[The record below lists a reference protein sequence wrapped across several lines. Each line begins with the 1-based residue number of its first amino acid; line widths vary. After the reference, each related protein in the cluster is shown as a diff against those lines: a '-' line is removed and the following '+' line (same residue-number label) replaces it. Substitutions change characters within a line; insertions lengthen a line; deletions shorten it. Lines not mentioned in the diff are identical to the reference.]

1 MKIASWNVNSIKA
14 RLPAVIEWLDAAAP
28 DVLALQEI
36 KCTADAFPFLELEA
50 AGYRAAVLGQKTY
63 NGVALISKTAPEAL
77 REGLPGGEEDDGQA
91 RYVEAV
97 FDGVRVAS
105 IYLPNGNPVASGKFS
120 YKLAWMARLK
130 RHAVRLLADEG
141 PTVLG
146 GDFNVIPEPVDCYDP
161 EDWTDDALYRPES
174 RRAFREI
181 LHLGWTDAFRSLH
194 ARRGGAFTFWDYQR
208 GRWQR
213 GEGIRIDHL
222 LLSPAAVDRLE
233 ECDIDAAPRARPK
246 ASDHT
251 PIWCR
256 LGPAPQAADLFH
268 APGGGA

>member
-14 RLPAVIEWLDAAAP
+14 RLPAVIEWLGAAEP

-36 KCTADAFPFLELEA
+36 KCEADAFPFLEIEA
-50 AGYRAAVLGQKTY
+50 AGYRATVLGQKSY
-63 NGVALISKTAPEAL
+63 NGVALLSKSAPESV
-77 REGLPGGEEDDGQA
+77 REGLPEADGDEQA
-91 RYVEAV
+91 RYLEAV

-105 IYLPNGNPVASGKFS
+105 IYLPNGNPAASDKFP

-130 RHAVRLLADEG
+130 RHAAELLADDG

-146 GDFNVIPEPVDCYDP
+146 GDFNVIPEAEDCYDP
-161 EDWTDDALYRPES
+161 EDWAGDALFRPET

-181 LHLGWTDAFRSLH
+181 LHQGWTDGFRALH
-194 ARRGGAFTFWDYQR
+194 AGRAGAFTFWDYQR

-222 LLSPAAVDRLE
+222 LLSPAAADRLE
-233 ECDIDAAPRARPK
+233 ACDIDRGPRGRPK

-256 LGPAPQAADLFH
+256 LGPPPATGDLF
-268 APGGGA
+268 APPAGL